1 MHEGVDNLRKENFQK
16 GKYRADVDSARTR
29 RRLENDES
37 RIDRSGEYGFG
48 NGQEYASKRL

>member
-1 MHEGVDNLRKENFQK
+1 MWIIEGKKFFFKK
-16 GKYRADVDSARTR
+16 GKSSVDVDSARTR